1 MPELSVSFNVGTHDV
16 LEARFEDSWICF
28 GIFCKQIRQWDF
40 ADLHQQQQQLM
51 LQLEQHHHQVIS
63 FPFWGCNRSCRYASH
78 KQVTAKWLSSA
89 RLSYGSKSLF
99 KTLPKEKKAVSSFSL
114 FLPFYFSTTQQM
126 VLSSFNT
133 TGLPSFP
140 DLTWILFLL
149 KKRHNL
155 LNSATQCP
163 VSQPMQLLT
172 KFLSWN
178 NHPAPSIHHY

>member
-1 MPELSVSFNVGTHDV
+1 MDYAQTSLNSLWKKHKMKTPFRDRLQDPLQSKQQIILNLGPKWPKNFDMHFRRHNHSHLWNYF
-16 LEARFEDSWICF
+16 RF
-28 GIFCKQIRQWDF
+28 
-40 ADLHQQQQQLM
+40 DL
-51 LQLEQHHHQVIS
+51 
-63 FPFWGCNRSCRYASH
+63 
-78 KQVTAKWLSSA
+78 
-89 RLSYGSKSLF
+89 
-99 KTLPKEKKAVSSFSL
+99 LP
-114 FLPFYFSTTQQM
+114 TD
-126 VLSSFNT
+126 LSSFNT